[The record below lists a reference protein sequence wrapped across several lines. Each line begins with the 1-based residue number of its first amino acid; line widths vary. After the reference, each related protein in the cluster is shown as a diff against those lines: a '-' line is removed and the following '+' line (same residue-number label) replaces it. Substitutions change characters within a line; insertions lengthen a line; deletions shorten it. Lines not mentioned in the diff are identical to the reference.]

1 MSGIDFLADT
11 NILLYIL
18 EGNQRVQPFVKNTL
32 AVSAVSEIEMLGW
45 YKINNREIS
54 IINGL
59 LKNCFIIELLPSIK
73 DIAIKIKQK
82 RKIKLPDSIVAA
94 TAIYLDVPLLTADK
108 SITKIRELNS
118 LLVEI

>member
-32 AVSAVSEIEMLGW
+32 AISVVSEIEMLGW

-82 RKIKLPDSIVAA
+82 RKIKLSDSIVAA